1 MVGIQDWLNKK
12 ARAEM
17 TVARARAIVS
27 AYGAILEKGPVPG
40 TVADASELPFPK
52 ETIKRALILLLR
64 KTEDP
69 TLREQLKSGYTFL
82 AEWQTGVGPVRLGPD
97 VTNYDL
103 SQGALAIA
111 KKHEAEAD
119 AVEKWLAVADAEREM
134 LAREL
139 EAREL

>member
-1 MVGIQDWLNKK
+1 MAIHDGLNKN
-12 ARAEM
+12 AISEL

-27 AYGAILEKGPVPG
+27 AYSAILEKGPVPG

-52 ETIKRALILLLR
+52 ETIKRALILLL
-64 KTEDP
+64 TETENP
-69 TLREQLKSGYTFL
+69 KLRGQLKAAYTFL

-97 VTNYDL
+97 ISNYDL

-111 KKHEAEAD
+111 KKHKAEAD
-119 AVEKWLAVADAEREM
+119 AVGKWLAVADAEREM

-139 EAREL
+139 EAWGL